1 METTAGV
8 VVFTQDDLNNAVAN
22 AKTMGKQATI
32 DSVCSDIKDIF
43 RSEVVESNME
53 RDYATGLYNTIASK
67 VGGVTI
73 NSIGGLYTVEIFYDS
88 NLIMTV
94 EDIEADDEDEA
105 CDTVRDGISI
115 DDVTLSF
122 TISHNGDYEQVET
135 SYDRAYRIESEL
147 EINATEQ
154 D

>member
-1 METTAGV
+1 METAQGV
-8 VVFTQDDLNNAVAN
+8 VVYTQDDLNNAVAN
-22 AKTMGKQATI
+22 AKTMGTQATI
-32 DSVCSDIKDIF
+32 DSVCSDIKSIF

-67 VGGVTI
+67 VGGATV

-115 DDVTLSF
+115 DDVVLSF

-147 EINATEQ
+147 EISATEQ

>member
-1 METTAGV
+1 METAQGV
-8 VVFTQDDLNNAVAN
+8 VVYTQDDLNNAVAN

-67 VGGVTI
+67 VGGATVS
-73 NSIGGLYTVEIFYDS
+73 SIGGLYTVEIFYDS

-105 CDTVRDGISI
+105 CETVRDGISI
-115 DDVTLSF
+115 DDVVLSF

-147 EINATEQ
+147 EISATEQ